1 MGLFNRKSEKIQ
13 RKPFPGE
20 SLKDSP
26 DTEKQLS
33 DTVAESDAGQH
44 NNTEQLSDTVSE
56 SDITGNCTLC
66 ISISCNCIR

>member
-33 DTVAESDAGQH
+33 DTVAESDTG
-44 NNTEQLSDTVSE
+44 QLSDTVAE
-56 SDITGNCTLC
+56 SNNNEYADYLKMLI
-66 ISISCNCIR
+66 